1 MADSVS
7 AVADSDGVAVDLV
20 SVDNLDFAFE
30 DVSLAAVVDSSSH
43 GADVPSDA
51 VASEWVNKQ

>member
-30 DVSLAAVVDSSSH
+30 DVSLAAVVDSSSR
-43 GADVPSDA
+43 GADVPYDA
-51 VASEWVNKQ
+51 VASEWVNKR